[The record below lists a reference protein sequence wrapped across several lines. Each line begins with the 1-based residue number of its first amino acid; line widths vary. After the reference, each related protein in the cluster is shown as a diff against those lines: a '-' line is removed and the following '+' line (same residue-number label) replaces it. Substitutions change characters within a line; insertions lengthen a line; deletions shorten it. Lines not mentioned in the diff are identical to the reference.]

1 MYLLELRFPFLS
13 FSFSFPFTRQGAS
26 ELLTRKKPDLQ
37 YFMSSCLLYSY
48 ISTSPIGIREAAG
61 CMYSSST

>member
-13 FSFSFPFTRQGAS
+13 FSFYTARGERTVDQ
-26 ELLTRKKPDLQ
+26 KKPDLQ